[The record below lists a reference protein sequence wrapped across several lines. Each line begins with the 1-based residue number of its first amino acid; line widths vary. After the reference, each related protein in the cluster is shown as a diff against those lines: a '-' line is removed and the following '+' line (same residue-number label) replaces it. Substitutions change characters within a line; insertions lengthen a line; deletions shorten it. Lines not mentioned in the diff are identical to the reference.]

1 MIGAHVALLDYVS
14 PSSQGTTWG
23 LGGTCVNV
31 GCIPKKLFHLTAQY
45 CDNEQDA
52 LQVGF
57 AESHRR
63 PDWDTMVTNIS
74 NYIRSLNFKYRGS
87 LMDEDVEYLNAK
99 GSFVDNHTVHVE
111 GKDITADHIV
121 IATGGRP
128 LIPDIPGA
136 REFGITSDDLF
147 RLKKEPGK
155 TLIVGASYI
164 ALECAGFLNSFGY
177 DTSVMVRSRVL
188 RRFDEQMAQ
197 LIQEDMTNHGVH
209 FLERSLPDRIS
220 KEADGKLLVEWTVN
234 NVTKRQDVFDTVMFA
249 TGRRACTDE
258 LNLSAVKLFAEPD
271 SGKIVCPAGETTR
284 VPNIHVIGDARYGNP
299 ELTPVAI
306 KQGKLLADRLFG
318 GSSKQ
323 MDYSLIPTTVFTPLE
338 YSCVGMTEE
347 EAVKSAS
354 VDVYHMKYNTL
365 EMNYLGRMNKKN
377 EPEENICY
385 SKVICMHEA
394 PRKVLGVHILGP
406 NSGDIIQG
414 IALSMK
420 LGVTKEDMDDV
431 VPIHPT
437 HGEEVFSL
445 SVTKEQDRNAAKRSC

>member
-1 MIGAHVALLDYVS
+1 M
-14 PSSQGTTWG
+14 
-23 LGGTCVNV
+23 
-31 GCIPKKLFHLTAQY
+31 
-45 CDNEQDA
+45 
-52 LQVGF
+52 
-57 AESHRR
+57 
-63 PDWDTMVTNIS
+63 
-74 NYIRSLNFKYRGS
+74 
-87 LMDEDVEYLNAK
+87 
-99 GSFVDNHTVHVE
+99 
-111 GKDITADHIV
+111 
-121 IATGGRP
+121 
-128 LIPDIPGA
+128 
-136 REFGITSDDLF
+136 F

-271 SGKIVCPAGETTR
+271 SGKIVCPVGETTR

-354 VDVYHMKYNTL
+354 VDVYHMK
-365 EMNYLGRMNKKN
+365 
-377 EPEENICY
+377 
-385 SKVICMHEA
+385 
-394 PRKVLGVHILGP
+394 
-406 NSGDIIQG
+406 
-414 IALSMK
+414 
-420 LGVTKEDMDDV
+420 
-431 VPIHPT
+431 
-437 HGEEVFSL
+437 
-445 SVTKEQDRNAAKRSC
+445 

>member
-1 MIGAHVALLDYVS
+1 M
-14 PSSQGTTWG
+14 
-23 LGGTCVNV
+23 
-31 GCIPKKLFHLTAQY
+31 
-45 CDNEQDA
+45 
-52 LQVGF
+52 
-57 AESHRR
+57 
-63 PDWDTMVTNIS
+63 
-74 NYIRSLNFKYRGS
+74 
-87 LMDEDVEYLNAK
+87 
-99 GSFVDNHTVHVE
+99 
-111 GKDITADHIV
+111 
-121 IATGGRP
+121 
-128 LIPDIPGA
+128 
-136 REFGITSDDLF
+136 
-147 RLKKEPGK
+147 KKEPGK

-354 VDVYHMKYNTL
+354 VDVYHMK
-365 EMNYLGRMNKKN
+365 
-377 EPEENICY
+377 
-385 SKVICMHEA
+385 
-394 PRKVLGVHILGP
+394 
-406 NSGDIIQG
+406 
-414 IALSMK
+414 
-420 LGVTKEDMDDV
+420 
-431 VPIHPT
+431 
-437 HGEEVFSL
+437 
-445 SVTKEQDRNAAKRSC
+445 

>member
-1 MIGAHVALLDYVS
+1 M
-14 PSSQGTTWG
+14 
-23 LGGTCVNV
+23 
-31 GCIPKKLFHLTAQY
+31 
-45 CDNEQDA
+45 
-52 LQVGF
+52 
-57 AESHRR
+57 
-63 PDWDTMVTNIS
+63 
-74 NYIRSLNFKYRGS
+74 
-87 LMDEDVEYLNAK
+87 
-99 GSFVDNHTVHVE
+99 
-111 GKDITADHIV
+111 
-121 IATGGRP
+121 
-128 LIPDIPGA
+128 
-136 REFGITSDDLF
+136 F

-188 RRFDEQMAQ
+188 RRFDEQMTQ

-271 SGKIVCPAGETTR
+271 SGKIVCPVGETTR

-354 VDVYHMKYNTL
+354 VDVYHMK
-365 EMNYLGRMNKKN
+365 
-377 EPEENICY
+377 
-385 SKVICMHEA
+385 
-394 PRKVLGVHILGP
+394 
-406 NSGDIIQG
+406 
-414 IALSMK
+414 
-420 LGVTKEDMDDV
+420 
-431 VPIHPT
+431 
-437 HGEEVFSL
+437 
-445 SVTKEQDRNAAKRSC
+445 

>member
-1 MIGAHVALLDYVS
+1 M
-14 PSSQGTTWG
+14 
-23 LGGTCVNV
+23 
-31 GCIPKKLFHLTAQY
+31 
-45 CDNEQDA
+45 
-52 LQVGF
+52 
-57 AESHRR
+57 
-63 PDWDTMVTNIS
+63 
-74 NYIRSLNFKYRGS
+74 
-87 LMDEDVEYLNAK
+87 
-99 GSFVDNHTVHVE
+99 
-111 GKDITADHIV
+111 
-121 IATGGRP
+121 
-128 LIPDIPGA
+128 
-136 REFGITSDDLF
+136 F

-354 VDVYHMKYNTL
+354 VDVYHMK
-365 EMNYLGRMNKKN
+365 
-377 EPEENICY
+377 
-385 SKVICMHEA
+385 
-394 PRKVLGVHILGP
+394 
-406 NSGDIIQG
+406 
-414 IALSMK
+414 
-420 LGVTKEDMDDV
+420 
-431 VPIHPT
+431 
-437 HGEEVFSL
+437 
-445 SVTKEQDRNAAKRSC
+445 

>member
-1 MIGAHVALLDYVS
+1 M
-14 PSSQGTTWG
+14 
-23 LGGTCVNV
+23 
-31 GCIPKKLFHLTAQY
+31 
-45 CDNEQDA
+45 
-52 LQVGF
+52 
-57 AESHRR
+57 
-63 PDWDTMVTNIS
+63 
-74 NYIRSLNFKYRGS
+74 
-87 LMDEDVEYLNAK
+87 
-99 GSFVDNHTVHVE
+99 
-111 GKDITADHIV
+111 
-121 IATGGRP
+121 
-128 LIPDIPGA
+128 
-136 REFGITSDDLF
+136 
-147 RLKKEPGK
+147 KKEPGK

-271 SGKIVCPAGETTR
+271 SGKIVCPVGETTR

-354 VDVYHMKYNTL
+354 VDVYHMK
-365 EMNYLGRMNKKN
+365 
-377 EPEENICY
+377 
-385 SKVICMHEA
+385 
-394 PRKVLGVHILGP
+394 
-406 NSGDIIQG
+406 
-414 IALSMK
+414 
-420 LGVTKEDMDDV
+420 
-431 VPIHPT
+431 
-437 HGEEVFSL
+437 
-445 SVTKEQDRNAAKRSC
+445 

>member
-1 MIGAHVALLDYVS
+1 M
-14 PSSQGTTWG
+14 
-23 LGGTCVNV
+23 
-31 GCIPKKLFHLTAQY
+31 
-45 CDNEQDA
+45 
-52 LQVGF
+52 
-57 AESHRR
+57 
-63 PDWDTMVTNIS
+63 
-74 NYIRSLNFKYRGS
+74 
-87 LMDEDVEYLNAK
+87 
-99 GSFVDNHTVHVE
+99 
-111 GKDITADHIV
+111 
-121 IATGGRP
+121 
-128 LIPDIPGA
+128 
-136 REFGITSDDLF
+136 F

-220 KEADGKLLVEWTVN
+220 KEADGKLFVEWTVN

-258 LNLSAVKLFAEPD
+258 SNLSAVKLFAEPD

-354 VDVYHMKYNTL
+354 VDVYHMK
-365 EMNYLGRMNKKN
+365 
-377 EPEENICY
+377 
-385 SKVICMHEA
+385 
-394 PRKVLGVHILGP
+394 
-406 NSGDIIQG
+406 
-414 IALSMK
+414 
-420 LGVTKEDMDDV
+420 
-431 VPIHPT
+431 
-437 HGEEVFSL
+437 
-445 SVTKEQDRNAAKRSC
+445 

>member
-1 MIGAHVALLDYVS
+1 M
-14 PSSQGTTWG
+14 
-23 LGGTCVNV
+23 
-31 GCIPKKLFHLTAQY
+31 
-45 CDNEQDA
+45 
-52 LQVGF
+52 
-57 AESHRR
+57 
-63 PDWDTMVTNIS
+63 
-74 NYIRSLNFKYRGS
+74 
-87 LMDEDVEYLNAK
+87 
-99 GSFVDNHTVHVE
+99 
-111 GKDITADHIV
+111 
-121 IATGGRP
+121 
-128 LIPDIPGA
+128 
-136 REFGITSDDLF
+136 F

-220 KEADGKLLVEWTVN
+220 KEADGTLLVEWTVN

-354 VDVYHMKYNTL
+354 VDVYHMK
-365 EMNYLGRMNKKN
+365 
-377 EPEENICY
+377 
-385 SKVICMHEA
+385 
-394 PRKVLGVHILGP
+394 
-406 NSGDIIQG
+406 
-414 IALSMK
+414 
-420 LGVTKEDMDDV
+420 
-431 VPIHPT
+431 
-437 HGEEVFSL
+437 
-445 SVTKEQDRNAAKRSC
+445 

>member
-1 MIGAHVALLDYVS
+1 M
-14 PSSQGTTWG
+14 
-23 LGGTCVNV
+23 
-31 GCIPKKLFHLTAQY
+31 
-45 CDNEQDA
+45 
-52 LQVGF
+52 
-57 AESHRR
+57 
-63 PDWDTMVTNIS
+63 
-74 NYIRSLNFKYRGS
+74 
-87 LMDEDVEYLNAK
+87 
-99 GSFVDNHTVHVE
+99 
-111 GKDITADHIV
+111 
-121 IATGGRP
+121 
-128 LIPDIPGA
+128 
-136 REFGITSDDLF
+136 F

-249 TGRRACTDE
+249 AGRRACTDE

-354 VDVYHMKYNTL
+354 VDVYHMK
-365 EMNYLGRMNKKN
+365 
-377 EPEENICY
+377 
-385 SKVICMHEA
+385 
-394 PRKVLGVHILGP
+394 
-406 NSGDIIQG
+406 
-414 IALSMK
+414 
-420 LGVTKEDMDDV
+420 
-431 VPIHPT
+431 
-437 HGEEVFSL
+437 
-445 SVTKEQDRNAAKRSC
+445 

>member
-1 MIGAHVALLDYVS
+1 
-14 PSSQGTTWG
+14 
-23 LGGTCVNV
+23 
-31 GCIPKKLFHLTAQY
+31 
-45 CDNEQDA
+45 
-52 LQVGF
+52 
-57 AESHRR
+57 
-63 PDWDTMVTNIS
+63 
-74 NYIRSLNFKYRGS
+74 
-87 LMDEDVEYLNAK
+87 
-99 GSFVDNHTVHVE
+99 
-111 GKDITADHIV
+111 
-121 IATGGRP
+121 
-128 LIPDIPGA
+128 
-136 REFGITSDDLF
+136 LF

-354 VDVYHMKYNTL
+354 VDVYHMK
-365 EMNYLGRMNKKN
+365 
-377 EPEENICY
+377 
-385 SKVICMHEA
+385 
-394 PRKVLGVHILGP
+394 
-406 NSGDIIQG
+406 
-414 IALSMK
+414 
-420 LGVTKEDMDDV
+420 
-431 VPIHPT
+431 
-437 HGEEVFSL
+437 
-445 SVTKEQDRNAAKRSC
+445 

>member
-1 MIGAHVALLDYVS
+1 MQIH
-14 PSSQGTTWG
+14 
-23 LGGTCVNV
+23 C
-31 GCIPKKLFHLTAQY
+31 
-45 CDNEQDA
+45 
-52 LQVGF
+52 
-57 AESHRR
+57 R
-63 PDWDTMVTNIS
+63 
-74 NYIRSLNFKYRGS
+74 
-87 LMDEDVEYLNAK
+87 
-99 GSFVDNHTVHVE
+99 
-111 GKDITADHIV
+111 
-121 IATGGRP
+121 
-128 LIPDIPGA
+128 DIPGA

-271 SGKIVCPAGETTR
+271 SGKIVCPSGETTR
-284 VPNIHVIGDARYGNP
+284 IPNIHVIGDARYGNP

-318 GSSKQ
+318 GSNKQ

-347 EAVKSAS
+347 EAVKNAS
-354 VDVYHMKYNTL
+354 VDVYHMK
-365 EMNYLGRMNKKN
+365 
-377 EPEENICY
+377 
-385 SKVICMHEA
+385 
-394 PRKVLGVHILGP
+394 
-406 NSGDIIQG
+406 
-414 IALSMK
+414 
-420 LGVTKEDMDDV
+420 
-431 VPIHPT
+431 
-437 HGEEVFSL
+437 
-445 SVTKEQDRNAAKRSC
+445 

>member
-1 MIGAHVALLDYVS
+1 M
-14 PSSQGTTWG
+14 
-23 LGGTCVNV
+23 
-31 GCIPKKLFHLTAQY
+31 
-45 CDNEQDA
+45 
-52 LQVGF
+52 
-57 AESHRR
+57 
-63 PDWDTMVTNIS
+63 
-74 NYIRSLNFKYRGS
+74 
-87 LMDEDVEYLNAK
+87 
-99 GSFVDNHTVHVE
+99 
-111 GKDITADHIV
+111 
-121 IATGGRP
+121 
-128 LIPDIPGA
+128 
-136 REFGITSDDLF
+136 F

-306 KQGKLLADRLFG
+306 KQGKLLADRLFV

-354 VDVYHMKYNTL
+354 VDVYHMK
-365 EMNYLGRMNKKN
+365 
-377 EPEENICY
+377 
-385 SKVICMHEA
+385 
-394 PRKVLGVHILGP
+394 
-406 NSGDIIQG
+406 
-414 IALSMK
+414 
-420 LGVTKEDMDDV
+420 
-431 VPIHPT
+431 
-437 HGEEVFSL
+437 
-445 SVTKEQDRNAAKRSC
+445 